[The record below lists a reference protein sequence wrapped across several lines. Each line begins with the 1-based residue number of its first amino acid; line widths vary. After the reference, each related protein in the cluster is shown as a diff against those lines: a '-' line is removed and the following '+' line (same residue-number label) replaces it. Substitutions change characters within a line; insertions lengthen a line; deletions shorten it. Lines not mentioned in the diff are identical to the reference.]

1 MHPMLNIA
9 IQAARRAARII
20 NRAALD
26 LETVKIARKQR
37 NDFVTEV
44 DQAAEAAIIETLLG
58 AYPGHAILAEES
70 GHRPGKEAASIEAAE
85 YVWIIDPLD
94 GTTNFIH
101 GMPQYA
107 ISIALA
113 QRGVVTQGLVYDPNR
128 DELFTATRGRG
139 AFLNNRRIRVSS
151 RARLEQALIGTGF
164 PQSRL
169 ENLDEFMPLFRMLV
183 ERTAGVRRPG
193 AASLDLAYT
202 ACARYDGFFELGLS
216 PWDVAAGSL
225 LVTEAGGLVGD
236 FEGDSNYL
244 FGQRIVAGNPKI
256 FAALVQLIA
265 SARLPAVRA
274 AAPAGPASGA
284 GS

>member
-26 LETVKIARKQR
+26 LETIKIARKQR

-70 GHRPGKEAASIEAAE
+70 GHRPGREAASVEEAE
-85 YVWIIDPLD
+85 HVWIIDPLD

-113 QRGVVTQGLVYDPNR
+113 QRGVITQGLVYDPNR

-139 AFLNNRRIRVSS
+139 AFLNNRRIRVSN
-151 RARLEQALIGTGF
+151 RARLDQALIGTGF

-169 ENLDEFMPLFRMLV
+169 DNLDAFMPLFRLLI

-236 FEGDSNYL
+236 FGGDADYL
-244 FGQRIVAGNPKI
+244 FGQRIVAGNPKV
-256 FAALVQLIA
+256 FAALIQLIA
-265 SARLPAVRA
+265 SARLPTPE
-274 AAPAGPASGA
+274 AP
-284 GS
+284 